1 MAVALPVFYQSG
13 SKWKAFW
20 WGTITGLTEPI
31 GALIGWVILANTQGN
46 MYDMV
51 YALLF
56 GLVAGM
62 MTYISFKEL
71 IPTAYSYHR
80 EIVPSSLFAGMF
92 VMAVSLVLF
101 VFSK

>member
-20 WGTITGLTEPI
+20 WGTVTGLTEPI
-31 GALIGWVILANTQGN
+31 GGLIGWLILDNTEGQ

-56 GLVAGM
+56 GIVAGM

-71 IPTAYSYHR
+71 IPTAYVYDR
-80 EIVPSSLFAGMF
+80 EIVPSSLFGGML
-92 VMAVSLVLF
+92 VMAISLVLF